1 MLPSNTSF
9 QILILFGLV
18 FTIGSFTSNA
28 YGHGLTSEILQ
39 SETLEGQG
47 VSLNLYSTT
56 SPTEQN
62 HREIFFELIDS
73 ETDELFKEVTFLI
86 NVSQNEKTIFE
97 NSFQTDDGVLILDMN
112 MNDETF
118 SKIIQRDSEFDD
130 LQKLK
135 NAKMKNIPRLLS
147 SEVPGGLYEFKIKII
162 TAGSY
167 SDELD
172 NPIVFESGLSFPSSD
187 FFEINT
193 PNYGMQKFGLIGYY
207 DKPYDFN
214 YDPETRE
221 ITFLMPYS
229 WPEHT
234 KEDRFFVHNEILIPK
249 SFGDLRYENF
259 SAYVNGIDQTE
270 SVFSVDFLS
279 EKHLQVHLV
288 TMWEQFNDLSEKLSD
303 ENNNRPSV
311 LEYLFVPTDP
321 DAPFSSLTSGGRYR
335 INLSWEPEKIV
346 TGSETKFFIEIL
358 DIYTKD
364 KPIPTDYHFTVLYGD
379 EEIFHKSDLATDPET
394 KTTQL
399 DFLVPDDVSGPITI
413 RFENLG
419 GGIFSNLDF
428 PAIVFESDSPQIP
441 DWIRNNAQWW
451 AQGAIG
457 DSDFVSGIQYLIKE
471 GIMQIPETAKL
482 ETTGDSQEI
491 PAWIKNNADWWS
503 QRLISDDDFV
513 KGIQYLVG
521 QGIIRV

>member
-1 MLPSNTSF
+1 MLSSKQLF
-9 QILILFGLV
+9 LILVLSSLI
-18 FTIGSFTSNA
+18 FTLENFSSSV

-147 SEVPGGLYEFKIKII
+147 SEVPGGLYEFEIKIL
-162 TAGSY
+162 TAGNY

-172 NPIVFESGLSFPSSD
+172 EPIVFESGLSFPSSE
-187 FFEINT
+187 FFEIND
-193 PNYGMQKFGLIGYY
+193 PNYGIQEFGLVGYY
-207 DKPYDFN
+207 DKPYNFN
-214 YDPETRE
+214 YDHKTRE
-221 ITFLMPYS
+221 ITLSMPYS

-234 KEDRFFVHNEILIPK
+234 KEDRFFVHQEILIPK

-259 SAYVNGIDQTE
+259 TAFVNGIDQTE
-270 SVFSVDFLS
+270 SVFYVDFTS
-279 EKHLQVHLV
+279 EKYLQVHIV
-288 TMWEQFNDLSEKLSD
+288 TKWEQFNELSEKLKD
-303 ENNNRPSV
+303 DDGNRPEV
-311 LEYLFVPTDP
+311 LEYLFFPTDP
-321 DAPFSSLTSGGRYR
+321 DAPFSSVTHGGRYR

-346 TGSETKFFIEIL
+346 SGTETKFFIEIL
-358 DIYTKD
+358 DIYTKN
-364 KPIPTDYHFTVLYGD
+364 KSVPTDYHFTVLYGD
-379 EEIFHKSDLATDPET
+379 EEIFHKSDISTDPET
-394 KTTQL
+394 KTTEL
-399 DFLVPDDVSGPITI
+399 DFLVPEDISGPITI

-428 PAIVFESDSPQIP
+428 PAIVYESNSTQIP
-441 DWIRNNAQWW
+441 DWIRNTMQWYLD
-451 AQGAIG
+451 GVISEDEMISAIQ
-457 DSDFVSGIQYLIKE
+457 FLVKE
-471 GIMQIPETAKL
+471 GI
-482 ETTGDSQEI
+482 
-491 PAWIKNNADWWS
+491 
-503 QRLISDDDFV
+503 
-513 KGIQYLVG
+513 
-521 QGIIRV
+521 IILD

>member
-1 MLPSNTSF
+1 MLSSNTLF

-62 HREIFFELIDS
+62 HREIFFELIDL

-86 NVSQNEKTIFE
+86 KVSFNENIIFE
-97 NSFQTDDGVLILDMN
+97 DSFKAEEGVLILDMD
-112 MNDETF
+112 MTTDSF
-118 SKIIQRDSEFDD
+118 SKITDRNPEFDD
-130 LQKLK
+130 PNELKL
-135 NAKMKNIPRLLS
+135 AKIQNIPKLLS
-147 SEVPGGLYEFKIKII
+147 TEVPGGLYEFEIKVL

-167 SDELD
+167 SNELD
-172 NPIVFESGLSFPSSD
+172 EPIVFESGLSFPSSN
-187 FFEINT
+187 FFEISD
-193 PNYGMQKFGLIGYY
+193 PNYGMQEFGLIGYY

-214 YDPETRE
+214 YDPKTRE
-221 ITFLMPYS
+221 ITFSMPYS

-234 KEDRFFVHNEILIPK
+234 KEDRFFVHNEILIPRT
-249 SFGDLRYENF
+249 FGDLRYENF
-259 SAYVNGIDQTE
+259 SAYISGIDQTE
-270 SVFSVDFLS
+270 SVFNVDFTS
-279 EKHLQVHLV
+279 EKYLQVHLV
-288 TMWEQFNDLSEKLSD
+288 TMWEQFNELSEKLED
-303 ENNNRPSV
+303 ENGNRPSV

-346 TGSETKFFIEIL
+346 SGSETKFFIEIL

-364 KPIPTDYHFTVLYGD
+364 KPVPTDYHFTVLYGD
-379 EEIFHKSDLATDPET
+379 EEIFHKSDISTDPAT
-394 KTTQL
+394 KTTEL
-399 DFLVPDDVSGPITI
+399 DFLVPEDISGPITI

-428 PAIVFESDSPQIP
+428 PAIVYESNSTQIP
-441 DWIRNNAQWW
+441 DWIRNTMQWYLD
-451 AQGAIG
+451 GVISEDEMISAIQ
-457 DSDFVSGIQYLIKE
+457 FLVKE
-471 GIMQIPETAKL
+471 GI
-482 ETTGDSQEI
+482 
-491 PAWIKNNADWWS
+491 
-503 QRLISDDDFV
+503 
-513 KGIQYLVG
+513 
-521 QGIIRV
+521 IILD

>member
-1 MLPSNTSF
+1 MYSSKSLF
-9 QILILFGLV
+9 LILVLFGII
-18 FTIGSFTSNA
+18 FTIGNFTLNV
-28 YGHGLTSEILQ
+28 YGHGITSEVLQ
-39 SETLEGQG
+39 SEILEGQG

-56 SPTEQN
+56 SPTELN
-62 HREIFFELIDS
+62 HREIYFELLDL

-97 NSFQTDDGVLILDMN
+97 NSFQTDDGVLTLDMN

-118 SKIIQRDSEFDD
+118 SKIVQRDSEFDN
-130 LQKLK
+130 LNKLK
-135 NAKMKNIPRLLS
+135 NAKIKNIPNLLS
-147 SEVPGGLYEFKIKII
+147 SEVPGGLYDFEIKIL

-172 NPIVFESGLSFPSSD
+172 KPIVFESGLSFPSSD

-193 PNYGMQKFGLIGYY
+193 PNYGMQEFGLIGYY

-214 YDPETRE
+214 YDPETHE

-249 SFGDLRYENF
+249 SYGDLRYENF

-270 SVFSVDFLS
+270 SVFNVDFTS

-288 TMWEQFNDLSEKLSD
+288 TMWEQFNYLSEKLSD
-303 ENNNRPSV
+303 ENGYRPSV

-321 DAPFSSLTSGGRYR
+321 DEPFSSLTHGGRYR
-335 INLSWEPEKIV
+335 INLSWEPEEIV
-346 TGSETKFFIEIL
+346 SGSETKFLIEIL

-364 KPIPTDYHFTVLYGD
+364 KPVPTDYHFTVIHGD
-379 EEIFHKSDLATDPET
+379 EEIFHKSDISTNPET
-394 KTTQL
+394 KTTEL
-399 DFLVPDDVSGPITI
+399 VFLVPDDVSGPITI

-428 PAIVFESDSPQIP
+428 PAIVKGNLSGNESISMIDSPRKQMTNGIE
-441 DWIRNNAQWW
+441 N
-451 AQGAIG
+451 
-457 DSDFVSGIQYLIKE
+457 VECKSGLILIKKYS
-471 GIMQIPETAKL
+471 GSAACVKPETAEKL
-482 ETTGDSQEI
+482 VERG
-491 PAWIKNNADWWS
+491 WIAS
-503 QRLISDDDFV
+503 
-513 KGIQYLVG
+513 
-521 QGIIRV
+521 